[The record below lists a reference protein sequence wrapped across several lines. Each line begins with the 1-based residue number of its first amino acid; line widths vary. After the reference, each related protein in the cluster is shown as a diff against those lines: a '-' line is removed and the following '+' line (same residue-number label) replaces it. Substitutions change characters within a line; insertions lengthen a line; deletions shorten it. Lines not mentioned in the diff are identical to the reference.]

1 VALLR
6 DSEDEGGDGHE
17 QAGEGEPH
25 AGVGGEEGIAGNTL
39 FILDIDDIVLLQVII
54 G

>member
-1 VALLR
+1 MVLLR
-6 DSEDEGGDGHE
+6 YNEDEGGDGHE
-17 QAGEGEPH
+17 HAGEGEPH
-25 AGVGGEEGIAGNTL
+25 TGVGGEEGIAGNTL